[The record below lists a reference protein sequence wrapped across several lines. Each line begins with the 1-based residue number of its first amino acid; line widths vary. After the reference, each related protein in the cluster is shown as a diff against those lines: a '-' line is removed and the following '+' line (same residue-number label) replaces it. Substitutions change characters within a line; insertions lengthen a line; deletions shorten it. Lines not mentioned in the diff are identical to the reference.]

1 MQRARCNGSL
11 KDIPRLLTDSI
22 GAELRNRAMRARI
35 IVFILATLC
44 AGSSLAW
51 GQQQRAD
58 FSAQVE
64 LVLLHVAVVDPQGR
78 YIPPLSVEDFKVFD
92 DDVEQEIELFLAP
105 TDAPVDIALVL
116 DSSASM
122 APVARPTRRAALAFV
137 RRLDVD
143 DCVFALPFRDVVGPG
158 QWGRSADS
166 QLHGFIDRIRPGG
179 GTSLYD
185 ALLEGLSALELTPG
199 QALVELANEAR
210 AGQEGDEA
218 PEVEDAAADSE
229 SGPTSPAGG
238 QTGAAG
244 TNADRLNLPPPRVRS
259 LRSQVGAAIR
269 ELGEG
274 DTPVIPLDV
283 RTPAAIR
290 GCGDAL
296 PPGAAIDHTN
306 TRRKALVVLS
316 DGADLNSTA
325 TFYDALGAA
334 RAASVPVFPVAFGY
348 ANDDPALKSR
358 LGELARAT
366 GGLLIEN
373 STPDRLVEAYDDVV
387 ALLRSFYLV
396 GYDPGPGGEA
406 EGTLASGRARWHDVR
421 VELRRPNFE
430 TLVRP
435 GYYR

>member
-1 MQRARCNGSL
+1 
-11 KDIPRLLTDSI
+11 
-22 GAELRNRAMRARI
+22 MRARTLI
-35 IVFILATLC
+35 FVLATLC

-51 GQQQRAD
+51 GQQERVD
-58 FSAQVE
+58 FSASVE

-78 YIPPLSVEDFKVFD
+78 HIPPLTVEDFKVFD
-92 DDVEQEIELFLAP
+92 DDVEQGIELFLAP

-122 APVARPTRRAALAFV
+122 ASVERPARRAALAFV
-137 RRLDVD
+137 RRLDID
-143 DCVFALPFRDVVGPG
+143 DCVFALPFRNVVGPG
-158 QWGRSADS
+158 QWGRSADP

-185 ALLEGLSALELTPG
+185 ALLKGLSMLELTPG
-199 QALVELANEAR
+199 KALVELANEAR
-210 AGQEGDEA
+210 SGGEGGESS
-218 PEVEDAAADSE
+218 AADEVSTDPE
-229 SGPTSPAGG
+229 SGPTAPSGQQRRDRNRNGG
-238 QTGAAG
+238 QL
-244 TNADRLNLPPPRVRS
+244 DLPPPRVPS
-259 LRSQVGAAIR
+259 LRSQAGAAIR
-269 ELGEG
+269 
-274 DTPVIPLDV
+274 DLDLS
-283 RTPAAIR
+283 TPAPIR
-290 GCGDAL
+290 GCGEPL
-296 PPGAAIDHTN
+296 PPGAVADRTN

-316 DGADLNSTA
+316 DGADLDSTA

-334 RAASVPVFPVAFGY
+334 RAASVPVFPVAFGF
-348 ANDDPALKSR
+348 ATDDPALKSR

-366 GGLLIEN
+366 GGRMIEN
-373 STPDRLVEAYDDVV
+373 TAPERLAEAYDDVV
-387 ALLRSFYLV
+387 TLLRSFYLI

>member
-1 MQRARCNGSL
+1 
-11 KDIPRLLTDSI
+11 
-22 GAELRNRAMRARI
+22 MRARI

-44 AGSSLAW
+44 VGSSLAW
-51 GQQQRAD
+51 SQQQPVD
-58 FSAQVE
+58 FSAEVE

-78 YIPPLSVEDFKVFD
+78 YIPPLSVEDFRIFD
-92 DDVEQEIELFLAP
+92 DDLEQEIELFLAP

-122 APVARPTRRAALAFV
+122 APVERTTRRAALAFM
-137 RRLDVD
+137 RRLDID
-143 DCVFALPFRDVVGPG
+143 DCIFALPFRDVVGPG
-158 QWGRSADS
+158 QWGRSADP
-166 QLHGFIDRIRPGG
+166 QLHGFINRIRPGG

-185 ALLEGLSALELTPG
+185 ALLEGLSALELPPG

-210 AGQEGDEA
+210 AEHDGEED
-218 PEVEDAAADSE
+218 PEDATADSE
-229 SGPTSPAGG
+229 SGPTSPAVG
-238 QTGAAG
+238 QGGAAG
-244 TNADRLNLPPPRVRS
+244 TSSDPLNLPPPRVRS
-259 LRSQVGAAIR
+259 LRSQVGAVIR
-269 ELGEG
+269 DLAQG
-274 DTPVIPLDV
+274 DTPAIPLDS
-283 RTPAAIR
+283 RTPAPIR
-290 GCGDAL
+290 GCGEPL
-296 PPGAAIDHTN
+296 PPGAVIDHTN

-316 DGADLNSTA
+316 DGADLDSTA

-334 RAASVPVFPVAFGY
+334 RAASVPVFPVAFWY

-366 GGLLIEN
+366 GGRLIEN
-373 STPDRLVEAYDDVV
+373 STPDRLAEAYDDVV

-396 GYDPGPGGEA
+396 GYDPGPGAEA
-406 EGTLASGRARWHDVR
+406 EGAPVSGRARWHDVR